1 MTVHPGFG
9 GQSFLPHVL
18 PKFTALRQRAPH
30 LDISVDGGIN
40 LETAVACVRAG
51 ANILIAGTHLYRMTD
66 MAAGVQHMRAACAAA
81 THA

>member
-1 MTVHPGFG
+1 M
-9 GQSFLPHVL
+9 GQP
-18 PKFTALRQRAPH
+18 LRRVTRIQRTRSGSDGQTQRAPH

-40 LETAVACVRAG
+40 LATAVACVRAG

-66 MAAGVQHMRAACAAA
+66 MAAGVQQLRAACSAA